1 MRLLIILCL
10 LCINVSANQA
20 KIQYYVKCQHAAQQ
34 YESIAKSIIQLERL
48 YKAGLIS
55 YEAKLKTQNSFKNNL
70 KFKQIES
77 VVKKCYVDSM
87 YL

>member
-1 MRLLIILCL
+1 
-10 LCINVSANQA
+10 VSANQA

-48 YKAGLIS
+48 HKAGLIS
-55 YEAKLKTQNSFKNNL
+55 YDAKIKSQNNFKNKL

-77 VVKKCYVDSM
+77 IVKKCYFDGM